1 MSFASETKK
10 ELVQIQS
17 DDCCAKAELSALI
30 RMNGVISL
38 SNKGLVLDFATENA
52 AIARRTLQLIKQ
64 LFDTEVDLL
73 SRKKMQLKKNNVYII
88 RIKKNARD
96 IATELGIMS
105 ESVGFVLGIAKD
117 LVEYD
122 CCKRAYMRGA
132 FLAGGSVN
140 NPETSSY
147 HFEISTLDKE
157 LAEDLK
163 DLANV
168 FNLNAR
174 VLQRKKGYIMY
185 IKEAEKISDFL
196 RVIEAYNAVLN
207 FEDVRI
213 FRDIRNSENRLNNC
227 EIANETKTIAA
238 AQRQIDNIELIDFV
252 YGIDSLPERLQHVA
266 KLRLEF
272 PEENLNYLSDISNE
286 RGFKLTKSGINHRM
300 RKLAEMAEEIRDNQK
315 KRLLE
320 ENQD

>member
-122 CCKRAYMRGA
+122 SCKRAYMRGA

-147 HFEISTLDKE
+147 HFEISTLDQE

-168 FNLNAR
+168 FN
-174 VLQRKKGYIMY
+174 
-185 IKEAEKISDFL
+185 
-196 RVIEAYNAVLN
+196 
-207 FEDVRI
+207 
-213 FRDIRNSENRLNNC
+213 
-227 EIANETKTIAA
+227 
-238 AQRQIDNIELIDFV
+238 
-252 YGIDSLPERLQHVA
+252 
-266 KLRLEF
+266 
-272 PEENLNYLSDISNE
+272 
-286 RGFKLTKSGINHRM
+286 
-300 RKLAEMAEEIRDNQK
+300 
-315 KRLLE
+315 
-320 ENQD
+320 

>member
-38 SNKGLVLDFATENA
+38 SNRGLVLDFATENA

-147 HFEISTLDKE
+147 HFEISTLDQE

-320 ENQD
+320 ENQE

>member
-147 HFEISTLDKE
+147 HFEISTLDQE

-238 AQRQIDNIELIDFV
+238 AQRQIDDIELIDFV

>member
-17 DDCCAKAELSALI
+17 DYCCAKAELSALI

-88 RIKKNARD
+88 RIKKNARE

-147 HFEISTLDKE
+147 HFEICTLDQE

-163 DLANV
+163 DLLNV
-168 FNLNAR
+168 FQLNSR
-174 VLQRKKGYIMY
+174 VLQRKKGYIIY

-196 RVIEAYNAVLN
+196 RAIEAYNAVLN

-238 AQRQIDNIELIDFV
+238 AQRQIENIELIDLV

-272 PEENLNYLSDISNE
+272 PEENLTYLSDISNE
-286 RGFKLTKSGINHRM
+286 RGLKLTKSGINHRM
-300 RKLAEMAEEIRDNQK
+300 RKLAEMADEIRDNQT

>member
-147 HFEISTLDKE
+147 HFEISTLDQE

-227 EIANETKTIAA
+227 EIANETKTIVA

>member
-147 HFEISTLDKE
+147 HFEISTLDQE

-300 RKLAEMAEEIRDNQK
+300 RKLAEMSEEIRDNQK

>member
-64 LFDTEVDLL
+64 LFDTEVDIL

-147 HFEISTLDKE
+147 HFEISTLDQE

>member
-38 SNKGLVLDFATENA
+38 SNRGLVLDFATENA

-147 HFEISTLDKE
+147 HFEISTLDEE
-157 LAEDLK
+157 LANDLK
-163 DLANV
+163 DLLNV

-174 VLQRKKGYIMY
+174 VLERKKGYITY

-213 FRDIRNSENRLNNC
+213 VRDIRNSENRLNNC

-238 AQRQIDNIELIDFV
+238 AQRQIENIELIDFV

-272 PEENLNYLSDISNE
+272 PEENLSYLSEISNE
-286 RGFKLTKSGINHRM
+286 RGLKLTKSGINHRM
-300 RKLAEMAEEIRDNQK
+300 RKLSEMAEEIRDNQK
-315 KRLLE
+315 KRLIE
-320 ENQD
+320 EE

>member
-1 MSFASETKK
+1 MNMSFASETKK

-17 DDCCAKAELSALI
+17 DECCAKAELSALI

-64 LFDTEVDLL
+64 LFDTDVDLL
-73 SRKKMQLKKNNVYII
+73 SRKKMKLKKNNVYII
-88 RIKKNARD
+88 RIKRNARD

-105 ESVGFVLGIAKD
+105 QTQGFILGIAKD
-117 LVEYD
+117 LIEYD

-147 HFEISTLDKE
+147 HFEIFTLDE
-157 LAEDLK
+157 EHAEDMR
-163 DLANV
+163 DLLNT
-168 FNLNAR
+168 FDLNAR
-174 VLQRKKGYIMY
+174 VITRKKGFITY

-213 FRDIRNSENRLNNC
+213 IRDIRNSENRLNNC

-238 AQRQIDNIELIDFV
+238 AQRQINNIELLDEV
-252 YGIDSLPERLQHVA
+252 YGIHSLPDRLQEA
-266 KLRLEF
+266 INLRLEF
-272 PEENLNYLSDISNE
+272 PEENLSYLSEISAE
-286 RGFKLTKSGINHRM
+286 RGVKLTKSGINHRM
-300 RKLAEMAEEIRDNQK
+300 RKINEMADEIREHRKLQV
-315 KRLLE
+315 
-320 ENQD
+320 Q

>member
-88 RIKKNARD
+88 RIKKNSRD

-147 HFEISTLDKE
+147 HFEISTLDQE

>member
-1 MSFASETKK
+1 
-10 ELVQIQS
+10 
-17 DDCCAKAELSALI
+17 
-30 RMNGVISL
+30 
-38 SNKGLVLDFATENA
+38 
-52 AIARRTLQLIKQ
+52 
-64 LFDTEVDLL
+64 
-73 SRKKMQLKKNNVYII
+73 MQLKKNNVYII

-147 HFEISTLDKE
+147 HFEISTLDQE

-238 AQRQIDNIELIDFV
+238 AQRQIDNIELID
-252 YGIDSLPERLQHVA
+252 YQ
-266 KLRLEF
+266 
-272 PEENLNYLSDISNE
+272 
-286 RGFKLTKSGINHRM
+286 
-300 RKLAEMAEEIRDNQK
+300 RDYNM
-315 KRLLE
+315 
-320 ENQD
+320 

>member
-1 MSFASETKK
+1 
-10 ELVQIQS
+10 
-17 DDCCAKAELSALI
+17 
-30 RMNGVISL
+30 
-38 SNKGLVLDFATENA
+38 
-52 AIARRTLQLIKQ
+52 
-64 LFDTEVDLL
+64 
-73 SRKKMQLKKNNVYII
+73 MQLKKNNVYII

-147 HFEISTLDKE
+147 HFEISTLDQE

-227 EIANETKTIAA
+227 EIANETKTIVA

>member
-38 SNKGLVLDFATENA
+38 SNRGLVLDFATENA

-147 HFEISTLDKE
+147 HFEISTLDEE
-157 LAEDLK
+157 LANDLK
-163 DLANV
+163 DLLNV

-174 VLQRKKGYIMY
+174 VLERKKGYITY

-213 FRDIRNSENRLNNC
+213 VRDIRNSENRLNNC

-238 AQRQIDNIELIDFV
+238 AQRQIENIELIDFV

-272 PEENLNYLSDISNE
+272 PEENLSYLSEISNE
-286 RGFKLTKSGINHRM
+286 RGLKLTKSGINHRM
-300 RKLAEMAEEIRDNQK
+300 RKLSEMAEEIRDNQK
-315 KRLLE
+315 KRLNE
-320 ENQD
+320 E

>member
-17 DDCCAKAELSALI
+17 DDCCAKADLSALI

-147 HFEISTLDKE
+147 HFEISTLDQE

>member
-38 SNKGLVLDFATENA
+38 SNKGLVIDFATENE

-147 HFEISTLDKE
+147 HFEISTLDQE

-174 VLQRKKGYIMY
+174 VLQRKKGYIIY

>member
-17 DDCCAKAELSALI
+17 DNCCAKAELAALI

-147 HFEISTLDKE
+147 HFEISTLDQE

-168 FNLNAR
+168 FSLNAR

-252 YGIDSLPERLQHVA
+252 YGINSLPERLQHVA

-286 RGFKLTKSGINHRM
+286 RGLKLTKSGINHRM
-300 RKLAEMAEEIRDNQK
+300 RKLAEMAEEIRENQK
-315 KRLLE
+315 KRSLE

>member
-1 MSFASETKK
+1 
-10 ELVQIQS
+10 
-17 DDCCAKAELSALI
+17 
-30 RMNGVISL
+30 
-38 SNKGLVLDFATENA
+38 
-52 AIARRTLQLIKQ
+52 
-64 LFDTEVDLL
+64 
-73 SRKKMQLKKNNVYII
+73 
-88 RIKKNARD
+88 
-96 IATELGIMS
+96 MS

-147 HFEISTLDKE
+147 HFEISTLDQE

>member
-147 HFEISTLDKE
+147 HFEISTLDQE

-315 KRLLE
+315 KRLLV

>member
-147 HFEISTLDKE
+147 HFEISTLDQE

-252 YGIDSLPERLQHVA
+252 YGIDSLSERLQHVA

>member
-10 ELVQIQS
+10 ELVQIQT

-147 HFEISTLDKE
+147 HFEISTLDEE
-157 LAEDLK
+157 LANDLR
-163 DLANV
+163 DLLNV
-168 FNLNAR
+168 FGLNAR
-174 VLQRKKGYIMY
+174 VLERKKGYITY

-196 RVIEAYNAVLN
+196 RAIEAYNAVLN

-213 FRDIRNSENRLNNC
+213 VRDIRNSENRLNNC

-238 AQRQIDNIELIDFV
+238 AQRQIENIELIDLV
-252 YGIDSLPERLQHVA
+252 YGIDSLPERLQHIA

-272 PEENLNYLSDISNE
+272 PEENLTYLSEISNE
-286 RGFKLTKSGINHRM
+286 RGLKLTKSGINHRM
-300 RKLAEMAEEIRDNQK
+300 RKLSEMADEIRENQK
-315 KRLLE
+315 RRL
-320 ENQD
+320 END